1 MSQYQAGVCN
11 IGGAEVAKRKQLS
24 YVGGLIF
31 ILFLLTAVFQDFSLS
46 QTSVAMAPAI
56 LFSVGFIQSRRKFCL
71 AYGLMGTFNFAKIG
85 TLTRIEDRDSLKAD
99 RGTAISILLQSLGLA
114 LLLTS
119 IALALTSAL

>member
-31 ILFLLTAVFQDFSLS
+31 ILFLLTAVIQDFSLT
-46 QTSVAMAPAI
+46 QTSLAIAPAI

>member
-31 ILFLLTAVFQDFSLS
+31 LLFLLIAVLQDFSLTE
-46 QTSVAMAPAI
+46 TSAAFAPAI

-85 TLTRIEDRDSLKAD
+85 TLTRVEDRDSLKAD
-99 RGTAISILLQSLGLA
+99 RSTAISILLQALGLA

-119 IALALTSAL
+119 IALALTAAL

>member
-31 ILFLLTAVFQDFSLS
+31 ILFLLTAVIQDFSLT

>member
-1 MSQYQAGVCN
+1 VSQYQAGVCN

-31 ILFLLTAVFQDFSLS
+31 ILFLLTAVIQDFSLT

>member
-31 ILFLLTAVFQDFSLS
+31 LLFLLIAVLQDFSLTE
-46 QTSVAMAPAI
+46 TSVAFAPAI

-85 TLTRIEDRDSLKAD
+85 ALSRVEDRDSLKAD
-99 RGTAISILLQSLGLA
+99 RSTAISILLQALGLA

-119 IALALTSAL
+119 IALVLTAAL